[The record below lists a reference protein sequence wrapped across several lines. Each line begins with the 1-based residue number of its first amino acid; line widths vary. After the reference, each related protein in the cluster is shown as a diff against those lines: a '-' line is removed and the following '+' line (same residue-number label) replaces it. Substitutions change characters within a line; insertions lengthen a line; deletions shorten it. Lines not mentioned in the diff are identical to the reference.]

1 MPCGK
6 LDHNIQ
12 KLALLEN
19 TSRVKLSSILIK
31 LAITYL
37 KLLQFTINNTLIKVY
52 PKVLNHVIKLLHI
65 KLAISQEK
73 LYLFSL
79 VFWLYV
85 HLCTTFVSSVWA
97 DQGMP
102 KQVRELDSLE
112 LELQLAFS
120 YYLGSRNCTHFLQ
133 KSSQS
138 S

>member
-85 HLCTTFVSSVWA
+85 HLCTTFVSSV
-97 DQGMP
+97 
-102 KQVRELDSLE
+102 
-112 LELQLAFS
+112 
-120 YYLGSRNCTHFLQ
+120 
-133 KSSQS
+133 
-138 S
+138 